1 MSMQRLISTESV
13 PPGDRL
19 AYWMDFVCAQLMRL
33 DCQTLADSPQNPFF
47 GEMTWR
53 EMARLSA
60 VRMRVRVDGAEIRRT
75 PAHVACCQ
83 NEQYMLIV
91 QESGQCRVRQHGREA
106 LLRPGDGVIHAA
118 TSPYAL
124 SFRGDFE
131 QTVLVLPGDLLA
143 PFVRDLDRGCA
154 CVLPREAPATR
165 LLAQLAAIAAA
176 VPEPLP
182 PHIAAGVGHLI
193 AETLVAALPGN
204 ERHGLTQYHVARAKE
219 TALARL
225 GDPGLSPAKIAAVT
239 GLSTA
244 HLHRLFAACG
254 EAVMAWVWA
263 RRLEACRR
271 DLEDPCYDGLPVAA
285 IGFRWGYK
293 TDAHFSRAFK
303 VRYGATPGE
312 WRRKQREGGRR

>member
-1 MSMQRLISTESV
+1 MANACIRALPSNPVAFNVDNV
-13 PPGDRL
+13 PPGEYLLEVTSPRL
-19 AYWMDFVCAQLMRL
+19 GSKV
-33 DCQTLADSPQNPFF
+33 T
-47 GEMTWR
+47 
-53 EMARLSA
+53 
-60 VRMRVRVDGAEIRRT
+60 RVTV
-75 PAHVACCQ
+75 V
-83 NEQYMLIV
+83 
-91 QESGQCRVRQHGREA
+91 SGQTIQVTIEVDVSIHREEVTVTA
-106 LLRPGDGVIHAA
+106 SVEARTADEVASPVSVLSGHELQSSLQATLGETLNKLTGVNSTFYGQGA
-118 TSPYAL
+118 SPYAL